1 MNVIRELVNR
11 QELVAF
17 LEAEEVEE
25 LVDKQLVRQLLVYDS
40 RATLIAT
47 VDDVEFKRQFILT
60 QKSN

>member
-25 LVDKQLVRQLLVYDS
+25 LVDKQLVRQSLVDDR
-40 RATLIAT
+40 RAMLIAM
-47 VDDVEFKRQFILT
+47 VMQSLGDNLY
-60 QKSN
+60 

>member
-17 LEAEEVEE
+17 LEVEEVEE
-25 LVDKQLVRQLLVYDS
+25 LVVQKLVRQSLVHDC

-47 VDDVEFKRQFILT
+47 VGDAEFNWVLT